1 MSSAALRTPTLLI
14 LDGSFGEGCV
24 AQLLLDGEAAGRFKS
39 APELRPHQPL
49 VARAAALLPDTAAR
63 SELVAVLVGVGPG
76 SYTGLRAA
84 ASLAAGVAA
93 ALNIPVMQVPSDRA
107 LLLARDASGQTDPV
121 ILPLGVR
128 EVLLVDAAG
137 VGSPNGAAPQ
147 RGLTW
152 NASLHTSQ
160 PRSPAP
166 PPKQLIFCAHTGGAR
181 SLVPRRMRLRSGIP
195 RHHVVQS
202 VESLNETCRLFNAS
216 HDA

>member
-1 MSSAALRTPTLLI
+1 MPSTVPHTPKILI

-24 AQLLLDGEAAGRFKS
+24 ALLRLDGEATGRFES

-93 ALNIPVMQVPSDRA
+93 ALNIPVIQVPSDRA

-121 ILPLGVR
+121 VLPLGVR
-128 EVLLVDAAG
+128 EVLVVDAAG
-137 VGSPNGAAPQ
+137 SRIAERSGAPTGADLERIAPH
-147 RGLTW
+147 LPAAL
-152 NASLHTSQ
+152 ASAAAEPIDLLRAHEWHTESG
-160 PRSPAP
+160 REASEILIRYPAP
-166 PPKQLIFCAHTGGAR
+166 PRGAEGGAAR
-181 SLVPRRMRLRSGIP
+181 
-195 RHHVVQS
+195 
-202 VESLNETCRLFNAS
+202 
-216 HDA
+216 

>member
-1 MSSAALRTPTLLI
+1 MPSAAPRSPTLLI

-24 AQLLLDGEAAGRFKS
+24 ALLCLDGKATGRFES

-93 ALNIPVMQVPSDRA
+93 ALNIPVIQVPSDRA

-121 ILPLGVR
+121 VLPLGVR
-128 EVLLVDAAG
+128 EVLVVDAAG
-137 VGSPNGAAPQ
+137 SQIAERSGAPTGADLERIAPH
-147 RGLTW
+147 LPAAL
-152 NASLHTSQ
+152 ASAAIEAIDLLRAHEWHTESG
-160 PRSPAP
+160 REASEIVIRYPAP
-166 PPKQLIFCAHTGGAR
+166 PRGAEGGVAR
-181 SLVPRRMRLRSGIP
+181 
-195 RHHVVQS
+195 
-202 VESLNETCRLFNAS
+202 
-216 HDA
+216 

>member
-24 AQLLLDGEAAGRFKS
+24 ALLLLDCEAAGRFKS

-137 VGSPNGAAPQ
+137 SRITERSGAPTGADLERIAPH
-147 RGLTW
+147 LPAAL
-152 NASLHTSQ
+152 ASAAAEAIDLLRAHGWRTE
-160 PRSPAP
+160 PGAEANEIAIRYPAP
-166 PPKQLIFCAHTGGAR
+166 PRGAER
-181 SLVPRRMRLRSGIP
+181 GVA
-195 RHHVVQS
+195 Q
-202 VESLNETCRLFNAS
+202 
-216 HDA
+216 

>member
-1 MSSAALRTPTLLI
+1 MPSTVPHTPKILI

-24 AQLLLDGEAAGRFKS
+24 ALLRLDGEATGRFES

-93 ALNIPVMQVPSDRA
+93 ALNIPVIQVPSDRA

-121 ILPLGVR
+121 VLPLGVR
-128 EVLLVDAAG
+128 EVLVVDAAG
-137 VGSPNGAAPQ
+137 SRIAERSGAPTGADLERIAPH
-147 RGLTW
+147 LPAAL
-152 NASLHTSQ
+152 ASAAAETIDLLRAYEWHTESG
-160 PRSPAP
+160 REANEIAIRYPAP
-166 PPKQLIFCAHTGGAR
+166 PRGAEGGAAR
-181 SLVPRRMRLRSGIP
+181 
-195 RHHVVQS
+195 
-202 VESLNETCRLFNAS
+202 
-216 HDA
+216 

>member
-1 MSSAALRTPTLLI
+1 LPSAAPRTPALLI

-24 AQLLLDGEAAGRFKS
+24 ALLRLDGEVTGRFES

-93 ALNIPVMQVPSDRA
+93 ALNIPVIQVPSDRA

-121 ILPLGVR
+121 VLPLGVR
-128 EVLLVDAAG
+128 EVLVVDAAG
-137 VGSPNGAAPQ
+137 SRIAERSGAPAGADLERIAPHLPAALASAAADAIDLLRVGGWRTESG
-147 RGLTW
+147 RE
-152 NASLHTSQ
+152 ASEILI
-160 PRSPAP
+160 RYPAP
-166 PPKQLIFCAHTGGAR
+166 PRGAE
-181 SLVPRRMRLRSGIP
+181 G
-195 RHHVVQS
+195 S
-202 VESLNETCRLFNAS
+202 VAR
-216 HDA
+216 